1 MDEENRK
8 IYISGA
14 EPQEDF
20 RLEDILAEYGAA
32 PGPGQLPDAEDLA
45 NRSRR
50 IVLDNL
56 DGAFSS
62 AGFAS
67 LDDVIGDA
75 VAEEAAAG
83 AFQPREE
90 VQDSFIPLPEPEPEP
105 EPEELSTEQEVL
117 IDVLQQEAEPKV
129 EGLTDDDGST
139 RYAAPLEDA
148 PEAAEKEKKYR
159 EKPEK
164 KEKFLSPLVA
174 LMALIALRRGQRS
187 KEEETREKAVSE
199 DERPEM
205 EPGKA
210 VRYYGALRN
219 HLRFRGR
226 VAVGLSLVMI
236 YLTYAA
242 GSALPLS
249 GALKTNPTALTML
262 LMILEL
268 SVVMCGLDIFTEGI
282 MSLLRKKPGARTL
295 VAVSCVFSML
305 DAILMGVTKLN
316 GFGLPFCTVSAISM
330 TFAVWG
336 EFFRCSGLRTGFR
349 VLTSSKSIYTVTGE
363 KGLAAGEIALM
374 KSRSSTRGFVR
385 RSEGRDFGETVFGVL
400 TPILLIAALVLS
412 ALASFAHG
420 APGSFF
426 HCLSM
431 LTAASAAFSATLCF
445 AVPFAAAARC
455 MARSG
460 AAVAGWSG
468 IREIGSSR
476 HVVITDNDMFPKGT
490 VEVGNIRIL
499 EGAFVDKVIS
509 YTGSVMAASGSGL
522 AAPFADLIRR
532 NGYTLSRVEGFEP
545 HDGGGMT
552 AVVNGDSV
560 CVGNTGFM
568 NLMGIRVPKKV
579 STHYS
584 VYTAIN
590 GSLVGIFN
598 MEYRA
603 TGSVQEALVT
613 LLHSS
618 LEAIFAI
625 RDFNITPVMIKSK
638 FRMPTEDFKF
648 PAYAERYRI
657 SDTEPGENSRVAA
670 VLAREGMGPLVDTAE
685 RGRRL
690 FNGIRIG
697 TAIAAAGCVFGML
710 LMFLL
715 CWTKS
720 FDNATAGN
728 AVTFMLLWLIPTAV
742 IVLGI
747 QR

>member
-8 IYISGA
+8 IYASGA
-14 EPQEDF
+14 EPQEAFD
-20 RLEDILAEYGAA
+20 LEEILAEYRSDA
-32 PGPGQLPDAEDLA
+32 PGEPVIAAEDLA
-45 NRSRR
+45 DRSRR

-56 DGAFSS
+56 AGEFSS
-62 AGFAS
+62 AEAAS
-67 LDDVIGDA
+67 LDDVIGTA
-75 VAEEAAAG
+75 LAEEAASAASAAAAEDAAA
-83 AFQPREE
+83 AFE
-90 VQDSFIPLPEPEPEP
+90 PLPEPEPA
-105 EPEELSTEQEVL
+105 ELSTEQEVL
-117 IDVLQQEAEPKV
+117 IDVLQQASEPRT
-129 EGLTDDDGST
+129 ETISDDDGST
-139 RYAAPLEDA
+139 QYASPLEAQPEDEA
-148 PEAAEKEKKYR
+148 PDQQRPSR
-159 EKPEK
+159 EKPVK

-187 KEEETREKAVSE
+187 SAEEKREKAAASN

-210 VRYYGALRN
+210 VRYYNALRGS
-219 HLRFRGR
+219 LRFRGR
-226 VAVGLSLVMI
+226 IATGLSLVML

-242 GSALPLS
+242 GSSLPLT
-249 GALKTNPTALTML
+249 GALKASSKALAML
-262 LMILEL
+262 LLVFEL
-268 SVVMCGLDIFTEGI
+268 SVIMAGLDIFTEGI
-282 MSLLRKKPGARTL
+282 LSLIRKKPGARTL
-295 VAVSCVFSML
+295 VSVSCVFSVL
-305 DAILMGVTKLN
+305 DALIMGLTKLD
-316 GFGLPFCTVSAISM
+316 GFGVPFCAVSAASM
-330 TFAVWG
+330 TFAIWG
-336 EFFRCSGLRTGFR
+336 DYFRCSGLRTGFR
-349 VLTSSKSIYTVTGE
+349 VLTSSKSLYTVTGE
-363 KGLAAGEIALM
+363 NGLAAGDVALL
-374 KSRSSTRGFVR
+374 KTRSATRGFVR
-385 RSEGRDFGETVFGVL
+385 RSEERDFSETVFGVL

-420 APGSFF
+420 VPGGFF

-431 LTAASAAFSATLCF
+431 LTAAAAAFSATLCF
-445 AVPFAAAARC
+445 SLPFAAAARC

-460 AAVAGWSG
+460 AAVAGWG
-468 IREIGSSR
+468 GVRDIGRSR
-476 HVVITDNDMFPKGT
+476 HVVISDSDMFPKGT
-490 VEVGNIRIL
+490 VEVGNVRIL

-509 YTGSVMAASGSGL
+509 YTGSVIAASGCGL
-522 AAPFADLIRR
+522 AAPFAELIKR

-568 NLMGIRVPKKV
+568 NLMGIRVPKKI
-579 STHYS
+579 STRYS
-584 VYTAIN
+584 VYTAVN

-625 RDFNITPVMIKSK
+625 RDFNITPVMIKAK
-638 FRMPTEDFKF
+638 FRMPTDGFKF

-657 SDTEPGENSRVAA
+657 SDAEPGENSRVAA
-670 VLAREGMGPLVDTAE
+670 VIAREGMGPLVDTAE

-690 FNGIRIG
+690 FNGIRAG
-697 TAIAAAGCVFGML
+697 TVIAAVGCIFGVL

-728 AVTFMLLWLIPTAV
+728 AITFMLLWLIPMAV